1 MYVFSILGDNSKLI
15 YSLPKGVANDRFV
28 LDPITGHL
36 TATGTLDREEQSSYL
51 LTGNKDGESFYAIF
65 L

>member
-1 MYVFSILGDNSKLI
+1 MYVFSILGDNSKLT

-51 LTGNKDGESFYAIF
+51 LTGNKK
-65 L
+65 